1 MSEVKLIPI
10 DDNRIA
16 NAVMLIDAWA
26 DAIRGDWGSIDGR
39 SSRSQLWEISSYLR
53 GSKEKLTA
61 DDIGICL
68 EGGAH
73 WFYNGFDHNCE
84 EV

>member
-16 NAVMLIDAWA
+16 NAVML
-26 DAIRGDWGSIDGR
+26 GDWGSIDGR